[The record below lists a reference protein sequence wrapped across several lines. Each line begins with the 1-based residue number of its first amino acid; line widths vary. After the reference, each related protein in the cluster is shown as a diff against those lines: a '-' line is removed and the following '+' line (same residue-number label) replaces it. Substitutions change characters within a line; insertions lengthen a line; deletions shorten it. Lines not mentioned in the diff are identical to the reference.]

1 MSIRLGLNLG
11 FAVNRFSEPE
21 EWTRIC
27 HQELGIKYIQF
38 TADLLN
44 PSLPDDILNSH
55 LKRIVKGCEINGLII
70 QSTFTG
76 AFTRVN
82 HLAHPDHEI
91 RNYWINWFKK
101 IRRYK
106 Y

>member
-1 MSIRLGLNLG
+1 MSYRLGVNTG

-27 HQELGIKYIQF
+27 GEELGIKYIQF
-38 TADLLN
+38 TADMLN
-44 PSLPDDILNSH
+44 PSLPDG
-55 LKRIVKGCEINGLII
+55 IVKSNIDRIIKSCENYDLTI

-82 HLAHPDHEI
+82 HLAHPDSET
-91 RNYWINWFKK
+91 RLYWIDWFKNP
-101 IRRYK
+101 
-106 Y
+106 